1 MLTGGADGAGTR
13 TLKIVNESS
22 YEPPDGAATLRAIA
36 QAVTIQLRDVA
47 SMWGAAVW
55 NVVDDAH
62 KRGFRIV
69 LHDNDGR
76 AADDGYHDLDPYGRP
91 YAMVF
96 LDPILKHHGTWLR
109 TSNSVSA
116 TVSHEACEFVV
127 DPATNRWAQHANNSM
142 WSLEVCDPVQA
153 FSYQVRLRN
162 GSTVAVSDFVCP
174 AWFNPWAQRSDRVD
188 WMRKLHWPFEIA
200 PNGYATRFSGG
211 RSRTIWGPDYPAWR
225 KRTKRVCGS
234 RTWRRHTYGGS
245 CRD

>member
-1 MLTGGADGAGTR
+1 M
-13 TLKIVNESS
+13 
-22 YEPPDGAATLRAIA
+22 
-36 QAVTIQLRDVA
+36 
-47 SMWGAAVW
+47 
-55 NVVDDAH
+55 
-62 KRGFRIV
+62 
-69 LHDNDGR
+69 LHDNDGH

-162 GSTVAVSDFVCP
+162 ELDASVSDFVCP

-225 KRTKRVCGS
+225 KRTERVCGS

-245 CRD
+245 CRDLTPLATTVGNEGRRPSQYRSRSTLLCVVKVLAGCAGRPVMGQWGTLL